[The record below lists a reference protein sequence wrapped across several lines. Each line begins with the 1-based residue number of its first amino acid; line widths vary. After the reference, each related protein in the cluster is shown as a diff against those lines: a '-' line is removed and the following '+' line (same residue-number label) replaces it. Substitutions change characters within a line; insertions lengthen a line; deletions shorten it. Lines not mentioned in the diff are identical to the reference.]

1 MTRPSHPDTATVTTG
16 STDKSTPSL
25 LRRLAAMLYDTLLVL
40 PLIMLSVALAMG
52 VGHLVPGAETDTALD
67 PNLVRVIALFTVIAF
82 FCAFWVKS
90 GQTLG
95 MQAWRIKLVDFEG
108 RVPGLPRSVARCL
121 AAVLSATCF
130 GLGYLWCLVD
140 RRGRYWHDY
149 LSGTELVLLP
159 KPENQKEKKKKKKAQ
174 G

>member
-1 MTRPSHPDTATVTTG
+1 MTESSD
-16 STDKSTPSL
+16 TPSPFL

-52 VGHLVPGAETDTALD
+52 AFHLVAGADAGNALD
-67 PNLVRVIALFTVIAF
+67 PNLVRVIALLTTIGF
-82 FCAFWVKS
+82 FCAFWLKS

-108 RVPGLPRSVARCL
+108 RVPGLARCVVRCL

-149 LSGTELVLLP
+149 LSRTELVMVP
-159 KPENQKEKKKKKKAQ
+159 KPGKKKKRKKKSEEKAEKT